1 MDVQPAHIN
10 QVISARGGRFVEI
23 AADVGQVA
31 DDLRRID
38 PTLHVRFAP
47 DAPEPFFAVYCQ
59 PDERTTY
66 LVLTVAA
73 TRNRSGTWEGLDQ
86 RVVREFE
93 RIGHEGYD
101 YVGEVDRMNQAA
113 AKAKADRISLA
124 LERAGVD
131 GWALLN
137 KLRGR
142 NCGFMAVS
150 RDAVQSAL

>member
-10 QVISARGGRFVEI
+10 QVISSRGGGLVEI
-23 AADVGQVA
+23 SADVGHVA

-38 PTLHVRFAP
+38 PTLRVRFAP
-47 DAPEPFFAVYCQ
+47 DAREPFFAVYCQ
-59 PDERTTY
+59 PDERSTY

-73 TRNRSGTWEGLDQ
+73 TQNRSGTWEGLDQ

-93 RIGHEGYD
+93 RIGADGYD
-101 YVGEVDRMNQAA
+101 YAGEVERQNRAA
-113 AKAKADRISLA
+113 AKAKADRISVA
-124 LERAGVD
+124 LERAGAD

-142 NCGFMAVS
+142 NCGFMSVPGAVPPT
-150 RDAVQSAL
+150 V